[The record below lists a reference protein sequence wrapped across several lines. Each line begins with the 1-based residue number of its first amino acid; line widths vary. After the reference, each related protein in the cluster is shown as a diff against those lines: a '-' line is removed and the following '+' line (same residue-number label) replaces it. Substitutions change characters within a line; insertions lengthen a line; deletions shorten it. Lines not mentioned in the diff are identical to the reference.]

1 MALINSQS
9 IIEAGLIPNLNA
21 VSVTTNTFNNGGNE
35 FILIQNSSEAT
46 VTITVT
52 TLTTSV
58 ESPLYG
64 DLEKS
69 NATLSI
75 APNRTGTIGTFPVSA
90 YNGTEGIVSFT
101 LSSIANVKIAI
112 LYIG

>member
-9 IIEAGLIPNLNA
+9 IIEGGLIPTMSTLA
-21 VSVTTNTFNNGGNE
+21 STTNTFNNGGNE
-35 FILIQNSSEAT
+35 FILIENSSEAD

-52 TLTTSV
+52 ALTTTV

-64 DLEKS
+64 DLVKS
-69 NATLSI
+69 NATLLI
-75 APNRTGTIGTFPVSA
+75 PRGTTGTIGTFPISA
-90 YNGTEGIVSFT
+90 YNGTDGIVTFT
-101 LSSIANVKIAI
+101 LTAITSVKIAI

>member
-9 IIEAGLIPNLNA
+9 IIEGGLIPVKSTLA
-21 VSVTTNTFNNGGNE
+21 STTNTFNNGGNE
-35 FILIQNSSEAT
+35 FILIENSSEAN
-46 VTITVT
+46 VVIQVIA
-52 TLTTSV
+52 LTTSV

-69 NATLSI
+69 NATLLI
-75 APNRTGTIGTFPVSA
+75 PAGNTATIGTFPVSA
-90 YNGTEGIVSFT
+90 YNGNDGIVTFT
-101 LSSIANVKIAI
+101 LTAITGVKIAI